1 MAKKKM
7 KEIEL
12 AEYYNIT
19 GDLSEFEGTPTE
31 KVEVGRREVTISV
44 RFSAE
49 EIEAL
54 RRRADAANMKVT
66 RFIRAAALEAEHPI
80 DREAVAALAA
90 GVEAQVHQLRA
101 AVS

>member
-1 MAKKKM
+1 MKKR
-7 KEIEL
+7 ELTEPEL
-12 AEYYNIT
+12 ADYYDRT
-19 GDLSEFEGTPTE
+19 HDLSEFDEADEEPVQI
-31 KVEVGRREVTISV
+31 KRSVTISV

-66 RFIRAAALEAEHPI
+66 GFIRAAALEAEHPI
-80 DREAVAALAA
+80 DREAVTALAA
-90 GVEAQVHQLRA
+90 GVEAQIHQLRA

>member
-1 MAKKKM
+1 MATKKM
-7 KEIEL
+7 TEAEM
-12 AEYYNIT
+12 AEYYNAT

-31 KVEVGRREVTISV
+31 KVEIGRREVTISV

-90 GVEAQVHQLRA
+90 GVEAQVHQLRV